1 MRIYLHFGD
10 GARSYRSVCE
20 SHHSHL
26 ENQFYRILR
35 CASLWCGGGVAC
47 DVIFTNKLP
56 LGQAVVCSPNQ
67 LLYKVV
73 GALDEARLCILPVR
87 FISSWYILLYFLMVW
102 GLLAVCFTAVCSD
115 GWLSTVIILLP
126 YFQRVKHFECVPIV
140 FVLNTLYCL
149 KVKVPRLESFVTG
162 DIARFFAES

>member
-1 MRIYLHFGD
+1 M
-10 GARSYRSVCE
+10 
-20 SHHSHL
+20 
-26 ENQFYRILR
+26 
-35 CASLWCGGGVAC
+35 
-47 DVIFTNKLP
+47 
-56 LGQAVVCSPNQ
+56 
-67 LLYKVV
+67 

-87 FISSWYILLYFLMVW
+87 FISSWYILLYFLRVW

-149 KVKVPRLESFVTG
+149 KVMAPLHYGKVPRLESFVTG
-162 DIARFFAES
+162 DIARFFC